1 MVMRK
6 VTIPAAILS
15 AALATGAAAQ
25 EEAPALQVEL
35 NRAVAVEGA
44 CRLTLVATNRLGA
57 DLDQVVFETV
67 LFTRDG
73 AVERLTLL
81 DLGALPA
88 GRPRVREFDMTGLGC
103 DDLGRVLFNGVD
115 TCAGSVDEGACAA
128 GLNIESRIERVE
140 VIG

>member
-1 MVMRK
+1 MRT
-6 VTIPAAILS
+6 VTIPAALLS
-15 AALATGAAAQ
+15 TALASGAAAQ
-25 EEAPALQVEL
+25 DAAASLQVEL
-35 NRAVAVEGA
+35 NRALPVEGA
-44 CRLTLVATNRLGA
+44 CRLTFVATNGLGA

-88 GRPRVREFDMTGLGC
+88 GRPRVREFDMTGLDC
-103 DDLGRVLFNGVD
+103 DALGRVLFNGVG
-115 TCAGSVDEGACAA
+115 TCTGDVEAGACAA
-128 GLNIESRIERVE
+128 GLTLETRLEGVE